1 MKEAIVREQYN
12 RKADIYDRRWSGYLT
27 KTLSSLQSWTQISPN
42 ETVLDV
48 ACGTGELERLLLQ
61 DNPQQRITGVDIS
74 EQMLKIAKQKL
85 LAYPQVFW
93 KKASASELP
102 FGDCEA
108 SRRHRSFDV
117 VICASSFH
125 YFDDPIASLAEIK
138 RVLKPDSRVVILDW
152 CKDYWST
159 QILNSILKVF
169 DPAYQK
175 CYTQKEFHDLLTTSG
190 FEVSRKTKFRFG
202 IIWGFM
208 IAEAILPAKKDRK

>member
-1 MKEAIVREQYN
+1 MKEAIVRQQYN
-12 RKADIYDRRWSGYLT
+12 QKADIYDRRWNGYLN
-27 KTLSSLQSWTQISPN
+27 KTLSFLQSWAQISPAEN
-42 ETVLDV
+42 VLDV

-61 DNPQQRITGVDIS
+61 DNPQQRITGIDIS

-102 FGDCEA
+102 FGD
-108 SRRHRSFDV
+108 RSYDV
-117 VICASSFH
+117 VVCASSFH
-125 YFDDPIASLAEIK
+125 YFDDPIASLKEIK
-138 RVLKPDSRVVILDW
+138 RVLKPGGRVIILDW
-152 CKDYWST
+152 CKDYWGT
-159 QILNSILKVF
+159 QILDLGLKVF
-169 DPAYQK
+169 DSAYQQ

-208 IAEAILPAKKDRK
+208 IAEAMLPAKKDRK